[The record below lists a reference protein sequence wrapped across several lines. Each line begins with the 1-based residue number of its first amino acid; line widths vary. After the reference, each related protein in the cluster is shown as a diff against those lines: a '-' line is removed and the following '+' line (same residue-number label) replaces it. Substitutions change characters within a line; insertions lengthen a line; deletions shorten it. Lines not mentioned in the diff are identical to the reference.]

1 MSSTS
6 TFTRWKKAD
15 LIDLAN
21 KLEIDGFP
29 NYAKKSDMIEFLEA
43 HLNRLESPVDF
54 KDDYP
59 ELRSFYESIIVDQ
72 SNDEGG
78 VSGSLSG
85 SSDTAA
91 NDSDLEKAYIKDDDD
106 GSQSADEASAK
117 QPGADASA
125 KANFNL
131 LDFSADRDSSVSALT
146 KFKFDFQDYVSDI
159 KCHAQ
164 KLNEN
169 VQDCLSTISSVDAI
183 FSLVECSLLVRDLLA
198 AGRPTVSSSSSSSSS
213 SSLASSFE
221 AAAASHASHAQPQRI
236 LDYCLPILTW
246 LLFFRGIPTLVSYYI
261 NFIRYDLD
269 IELDPMTFNLSKF
282 LISLAIFKTCNNK
295 NIDFHSF
302 QYVDQVWTQLCSVN
316 HSLGTVPLVLSM
328 ASCLLTLYV
337 L

>member
-198 AGRPTVSSSSSSSSS
+198 AGGPPS
-213 SSLASSFE
+213 
-221 AAAASHASHAQPQRI
+221 PPPPP
-236 LDYCLPILTW
+236 LP
-246 LLFFRGIPTLVSYYI
+246 LLFARLVVRGRSSQPRQPRATAAHPRLLPAHTHMAALLQRHPDAGVVLHQLHPVRPGHRVGSDDVQP
-261 NFIRYDLD
+261 FEVLDLSG
-269 IELDPMTFNLSKF
+269 NLQN
-282 LISLAIFKTCNNK
+282 L
-295 NIDFHSF
+295 
-302 QYVDQVWTQLCSVN
+302 
-316 HSLGTVPLVLSM
+316 
-328 ASCLLTLYV
+328 
-337 L
+337 

>member
-6 TFTRWKKAD
+6 TFARWKKAD

-29 NYAKKSDMIEFLEA
+29 NYAKKSDMIEFLET

-59 ELRSFYESIIVDQ
+59 ELKSFYESIIVDQ
-72 SNDEGG
+72 SNDEGD

-91 NDSDLEKAYIKDDDD
+91 NDSDLEKAYIKDDD

-117 QPGADASA
+117 PDADASA

-146 KFKFDFQDYVSDI
+146 KFKFDFQDYLSDI

-198 AGRPTVSSSSSSSSS
+198 AGRPTLSS

-221 AAAASHASHAQPQRI
+221 AAAAGHTEPQRI
-236 LDYCLPILTW
+236 FDFCLPILTW

>member
-6 TFTRWKKAD
+6 TFARWKKAD

-29 NYAKKSDMIEFLEA
+29 NYAKKSDMIEFLET

-59 ELRSFYESIIVDQ
+59 ELKSFYESIIADQ
-72 SNDEGG
+72 SKDEKDM
-78 VSGSLSG
+78 SGSRSG

-91 NDSDLEKAYIKDDDD
+91 NDSDLEKAYIKDDD
-106 GSQSADEASAK
+106 GSQSTDEASAK
-117 QPGADASA
+117 PDAEASA
-125 KANFNL
+125 KKNFNL
-131 LDFSADRDSSVSALT
+131 LDFSADHDSSVSALT
-146 KFKFDFQDYVSDI
+146 KFKFDFQDSLSDI
-159 KCHAQ
+159 KWHVQ

-183 FSLVECSLLVRDLLA
+183 FSLVECSLLVRQVLA
-198 AGRPTVSSSSSSSSS
+198 AGRSTASP

-221 AAAASHASHAQPQRI
+221 AAAAGHTEPQRM
-236 LDYCLPILTW
+236 LDFCLPILTW

-295 NIDFHSF
+295 NIDFHSL
-302 QYVDQVWTQLCSVN
+302 QYVDQVWTQLCVVN